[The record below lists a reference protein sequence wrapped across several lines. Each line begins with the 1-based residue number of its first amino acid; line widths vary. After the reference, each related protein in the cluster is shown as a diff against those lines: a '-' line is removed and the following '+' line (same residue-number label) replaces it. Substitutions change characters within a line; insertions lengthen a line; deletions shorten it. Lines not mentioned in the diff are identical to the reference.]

1 VSVTVAID
9 AMGGD
14 VGVAATVPAA
24 LNTIKSRS
32 DVNIILVGQE
42 HVVRPQLEK
51 GGSFPRDRIRIH
63 HASQVVEMNESPAIS
78 MRKKKDSSLRVAIN
92 LVKEGVAD
100 ACVSAGNTGALMA
113 TARFVLKTLPGIARP
128 AIVTVIPTQ
137 FDHVHV
143 LDLGANVDV
152 PAEYLFQF
160 GVMASTLVKH
170 VENIERPRVA
180 LLNIGME
187 DIKGNET
194 VKQAAEL
201 FRNSRLNYVGFREGD
216 SIYTEDVDVIVC
228 DGFVGNVA
236 LKASEGV
243 AQMMSTAIR
252 DEFSRNPLTKMAAV
266 ASMPILK
273 AVRKRF
279 DHRRYNG
286 ATLIGLNEIV
296 IKSHGS
302 ADVYAF
308 GFAIDTAIQE
318 AETRLPQKLRE
329 ELADMQEKGEL

>member
-1 VSVTVAID
+1 
-9 AMGGD
+9 MGGD
-14 VGVAATVPAA
+14 TGVAVTVPAA
-24 LNTIKSRS
+24 LNTVKSRS

-42 HVVRPQLEK
+42 DVVRAELETQFSRH
-51 GGSFPRDRIRIH
+51 GEFPEGRIRIH

-78 MRKKKDSSLRVAIN
+78 MRKKKDSSMRIAIN

-113 TARFVLKTLPGIARP
+113 TSRFVLRTLPGIDRP

-152 PAEYLFQF
+152 PAEFLFQF
-160 GVMASTLVKH
+160 GVMGSTLVKH
-170 VENIERPRVA
+170 VEKIERPTVA

-187 DIKGNET
+187 DIKGNEI
-194 VKQAAEL
+194 VKHAAEL
-201 FRNSRLNYVGFREGD
+201 FKSSRLNYVGFREGD

-243 AQMMSTAIR
+243 AQMMSSAIR
-252 DEFSRNPLTKMAAV
+252 DEFSRNIFTKIAALL
-266 ASMPILK
+266 AMPALK

-286 ATLIGLNEIV
+286 ATLIGLNGIV

-302 ADVYAF
+302 ADVYSF
-308 GFAIDTAIQE
+308 GHALNAAIRE
-318 AETRLPQKLRE
+318 AEARLPQKLQE